1 MGGEPVG
8 FSNSLAWRRAAR
20 IAPVRRVSRTDQ
32 TQHALAA
39 ERRGGRRGT
48 VQPGKIESS
57 AQAADPGEDLARLR
71 GAIDAI
77 DRALL
82 EKLNERA
89 RLVEAVGRL
98 KRGTGARVYEPSRE
112 RRIVETLAA
121 HNQGPFPDAGIAPV
135 FREIISA
142 TRSLEEPVQI
152 AYLGPEGTFSHQA
165 ARHQFGELAHLAS
178 VPSIGEVFAAVEA
191 GKVELGVVPV
201 ENTTEGI
208 VTQTYDALASYDVT
222 ICAEIVLRISHDLL
236 SRTGRLADVVRVAS
250 HPQPLAQCRRWLDRR
265 LPDAERI
272 ETASTA
278 VAAQR
283 AADDP
288 GTAAIAGS
296 IAASVYGLAVIE
308 SGIEDRR
315 DNSTRFLVLGHQEAP
330 ATGSDLTSVVFTLR
344 KDQAG
349 ALHRLIEPF
358 ARVGVNL
365 TTIQLRP
372 IHGKPWEY
380 LFFIDIEGHRSDER
394 VAAALAGATRVA
406 HSARVLG
413 SFPRAEVDRD
423 RGAR

>member
-1 MGGEPVG
+1 
-8 FSNSLAWRRAAR
+8 
-20 IAPVRRVSRTDQ
+20 
-32 TQHALAA
+32 
-39 ERRGGRRGT
+39 
-48 VQPGKIESS
+48 
-57 AQAADPGEDLARLR
+57 
-71 GAIDAI
+71 
-77 DRALL
+77 
-82 EKLNERA
+82 
-89 RLVEAVGRL
+89 
-98 KRGTGARVYEPSRE
+98 
-112 RRIVETLAA
+112 
-121 HNQGPFPDAGIAPV
+121 V

-152 AYLGPEGTFSHQA
+152 AYLGPEGTFTHQA

-178 VPSIGEVFAAVEA
+178 VPTIGEVFAAVEA

-208 VTQTYDALASYDVT
+208 VTQTYDALASFDVT
-222 ICAEIVLRISHDLL
+222 ICAEIALRISHDLL
-236 SRTGRLADVVRVAS
+236 SRTGRIADIARVAS
-250 HPQPLAQCRRWLDRR
+250 HPQPLAQCRRWLERR

-278 VAAQR
+278 VAAQK

-296 IAASVYGLAVIE
+296 IAAGVYGLAVIE

-315 DNSTRFLVLGHQEAP
+315 DNSTRFLVLGHHSPAP
-330 ATGSDLTSVVFTLR
+330 SGSDLTSVVFTLR

-394 VAAALAGATRVA
+394 VKEALAEAARVA

-423 RGAR
+423 RGGR